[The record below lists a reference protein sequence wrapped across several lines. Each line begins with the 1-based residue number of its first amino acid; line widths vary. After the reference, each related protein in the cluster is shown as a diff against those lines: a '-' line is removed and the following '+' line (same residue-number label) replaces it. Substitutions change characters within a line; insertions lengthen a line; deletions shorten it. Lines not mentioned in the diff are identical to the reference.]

1 MTHPEIIQIGIVGA
15 GANTTNRHIPGF
27 QGIEGVEIVSVCNRS
42 RQSSQH
48 VAVKFGIP
56 TVYDS
61 WQDLVLAPDTN
72 AILIG
77 TWPYLHHPITMAALA
92 EGKHVLCEA
101 RMAMN
106 ASQAREML
114 AASQANPDLVT
125 QIVPSPFS
133 LNVDRTIQ
141 RMIAEGYLGQV
152 VAVDVFDQSGFLDD
166 DGIMHWRH
174 DTDLSGVN
182 TLSLGIW
189 YEAVMRWIGTAK
201 RVTAMG
207 QTIIKMRR
215 DPETGVLRSVHIP
228 EHLDVIAEMD
238 CGAQAH
244 FGISRATGFGI
255 ASQATLY
262 GTKGTLQFRD
272 HQLFGGQLGDAE
284 LLEIDIPE
292 KEAESWRVEEE
303 FIGAIRGMEKI
314 SHTTFQDGLKY
325 MEFTEAVVRSM
336 AQSKTISL
344 AI

>member
-1 MTHPEIIQIGIVGA
+1 
-15 GANTTNRHIPGF
+15 
-27 QGIEGVEIVSVCNRS
+27 
-42 RQSSQH
+42 
-48 VAVKFGIP
+48 
-56 TVYDS
+56 
-61 WQDLVLAPDTN
+61 
-72 AILIG
+72 
-77 TWPYLHHPITMAALA
+77 MAALA

-106 ASQAREML
+106 ANQAREML
-114 AASQANPDLVT
+114 AASQKNPDLVT

-133 LNVDRTIQ
+133 LKVDRTIQ

-152 VAVDVFDQSGFLDD
+152 IAVDVFDQSGFLDD
-166 DGIMHWRH
+166 GGIMHWRH

-207 QTIIKMRR
+207 QTIVKMRR

-238 CGAQAH
+238 CGAQTH

-255 ASQATLY
+255 SSQATLY
-262 GTKGTLQFRD
+262 GTKGTLQFKNN
-272 HQLFGGQLGDAE
+272 QLYGGQLGDAE
-284 LLEIDIPE
+284 LQEIGIPDT
-292 KEAESWRVEEE
+292 EAGSWRVEEE
-303 FIGAIRGMEKI
+303 FIAAIRGVGKI
-314 SHTTFQDGLKY
+314 SHTTFQDGVKY

-336 AQSKTISL
+336 AEGRAIPLSL
-344 AI
+344 